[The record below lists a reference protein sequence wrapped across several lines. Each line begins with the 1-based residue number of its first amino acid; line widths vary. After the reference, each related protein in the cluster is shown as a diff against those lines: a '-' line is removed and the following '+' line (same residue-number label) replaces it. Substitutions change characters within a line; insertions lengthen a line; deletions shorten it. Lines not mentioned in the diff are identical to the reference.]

1 MANVQRICDL
11 IGQEDYNIGR
21 IILSVWERNSHLKNK
36 QIGQNIRFLWLE
48 KQKFNCKQILLIN
61 KNLFVHNNLLIN

>member
-36 QIGQNIRFLWLE
+36 QIEKNIRFLWLE

-61 KNLFVHNNLLIN
+61 KNLFVHNNLLID

>member
-36 QIGQNIRFLWLE
+36 QRKKHSI
-48 KQKFNCKQILLIN
+48 
-61 KNLFVHNNLLIN
+61 FVAGKAEI

>member
-21 IILSVWERNSHLKNK
+21 ITLSVWERNSHLKNK
-36 QIGQNIRFLWLE
+36 QIKKKHSI
-48 KQKFNCKQILLIN
+48 
-61 KNLFVHNNLLIN
+61 FVAGKAEI